1 MRTLALLSRGL
12 LLLAAVGCSEPPA
25 EGGEGPSGEG
35 PPSDKPTEAREFTLT
50 LSDPQ
55 GTNARMGTHRMN
67 VGSGQYAPVG
77 SVLITSSHPAS
88 GAAACL
94 TVILT
99 ISARPEAGK
108 AWPLLPRDFDAKSL
122 PPETASLIVQDA
134 CKSAGTHGQWISTS
148 GTVRIDTMA
157 DAEPGTGSGS
167 LPPGTV
173 KSLRLRLV
181 DVAMT
186 PSPNG
191 APATG
196 SFLVN
201 GGGLIEPLFLFE
213 AP

>member
-1 MRTLALLSRGL
+1 MRTLALLGRGL

-35 PPSDKPTEAREFTLT
+35 PPSDKPTETREFTLT

-55 GTNARMGTHRMN
+55 TTNARMGTHRMN
-67 VGSGQYAPVG
+67 VGSGQYAPG
-77 SVLITSSHPAS
+77 LSLLSTSSHPAS
-88 GAAACL
+88 GSAACL

-99 ISARPEAGK
+99 VSARPEAGK
-108 AWPLLPRDFDAKSL
+108 AWPILPRDFDAKSL
-122 PPETASLIVQDA
+122 PPETASLLLQDV
-134 CKSAGTHGQWISTS
+134 CTSAGTHGQWVSTS

-157 DAEPGTGSGS
+157 DAEPGTGPGN
-167 LPPGTV
+167 LPPGAV
-173 KSLRLRLV
+173 KALRLRLV

-186 PSPNG
+186 PSPKG

-201 GGGLIEPLFLFE
+201 GGGLIEPLFFYE